1 MRCKCLSRKAFGAVV
16 RGLLGA
22 LTRTSEATPMNRLR
36 RDRMRSAYLHLFAM
50 LMLLPAILPLPYFA
64 LLVAK

>member
-1 MRCKCLSRKAFGAVV
+1 
-16 RGLLGA
+16 
-22 LTRTSEATPMNRLR
+22 MNRLR
-36 RDRMRSAYLHLFAM
+36 RDRMRIAYLHLFAM